1 MNAPATIAHQNNHRK
16 DTVLSKP
23 ASAASMTPPGW
34 YRNICAQWIVTLI
47 LTVAVTLDALNGTLF
62 TIARP
67 QIMGATGS
75 TPDEVAWINLA
86 YLMAKVAC
94 LPAAAWWTDRIGE
107 TRILAFAIVFITLS
121 SLVCAVPANF
131 PALIAGRV
139 IQGTAGATLLVA
151 AQTIVFRLFGNTCQP
166 VAQAVFALGIVMAP
180 TTLAPAV
187 QGVLTDEISWH
198 WVFWLNTF
206 LGAFVLLFLLPFAQY
221 LPNSRQ
227 VFAAFDWIGFL
238 IFAGAMTTLLYVL
251 LEGPR
256 WNWFDDPHIVAIA
269 LVCLCCLAA
278 LVVWAWLW
286 PHRSTMFNS
295 TVFSESHFTFG
306 FFVSFVAGFAMFG
319 SAFLIPAFALN
330 VLALPATDAGL
341 LLLPSSLAVG
351 SGLLA
356 AGILISANNLSPLK
370 FVPLGILLMMAA
382 MWMMSRSTLESGADD
397 LWLALLIRGFGLGF
411 LFLAITQITFK
422 SILPNQTAAGVA
434 MFNFGRQL
442 GGIIGISFLTTFIN
456 DRIAENRT
464 VLIEHIDAG
473 SLIFQ
478 MRQTSIAETLQLRGL
493 DPGLAS
499 GTAANIVQNTV
510 QQQVAS
516 LSFNDAFFSLVML
529 FVFAVPLVLLFKL
542 GQALNQKMKPV
553 RGT

>member
-1 MNAPATIAHQNNHRK
+1 
-16 DTVLSKP
+16 
-23 ASAASMTPPGW
+23 
-34 YRNICAQWIVTLI
+34 
-47 LTVAVTLDALNGTLF
+47 
-62 TIARP
+62 
-67 QIMGATGS
+67 
-75 TPDEVAWINLA
+75 
-86 YLMAKVAC
+86 
-94 LPAAAWWTDRIGE
+94 
-107 TRILAFAIVFITLS
+107 
-121 SLVCAVPANF
+121 
-131 PALIAGRV
+131 
-139 IQGTAGATLLVA
+139 
-151 AQTIVFRLFGNTCQP
+151 
-166 VAQAVFALGIVMAP
+166 
-180 TTLAPAV
+180 
-187 QGVLTDEISWH
+187 LTDEISWH

-206 LGAFVLLFLLPFAQY
+206 LGAFVLLLLLPFAQY

-256 WNWFDDPHIVAIA
+256 WNWFDDPHIAAIA
-269 LVCLCCLAA
+269 LICLCCLAA
-278 LVVWAWLW
+278 LAVWAWLR

-397 LWLALLIRGFGLGF
+397 LWQALLIRGFGLGF
-411 LFLAITQITFK
+411 LFLAITLITFK

-456 DRIAENRT
+456 DRIAEIRT

-478 MRQTSIAETLQLRGL
+478 MRQTFIAETLQLRGL

-529 FVFAVPLVLLFKL
+529 FVFAVPLILFFKL
-542 GQALNQKMKPV
+542 GQSLIHRMKPE
-553 RGT
+553 RDR